1 MVLLR
6 ERVHPRGLSFKTQ
19 GKIFMKKSILKRPW
33 RQIAKEVFNEEGKRP
48 YWKVV
53 SAALRELT
61 QRKGRPK
68 GDNYHKCGRK
78 RVMTTALCDWLV
90 ASLKRLRV
98 KSECTSFDLQRLMAK
113 EQGVVMEASSI
124 RRALNDAGYKYL
136 PPMIARG
143 PAPALWG

>member
-6 ERVHPRGLSFKTQ
+6 HRVHLRGLSLKT
-19 GKIFMKKSILKRPW
+19 KEKVFMKRRILKRPW
-33 RQIAKEVFNEEGKRP
+33 GRIAKEVFNEKGKRP

-53 SAALRELT
+53 RAAFRELT
-61 QRKGRPK
+61 ESKGRPK

>member
-1 MVLLR
+1 MV
-6 ERVHPRGLSFKTQ
+6 RVAF
-19 GKIFMKKSILKRPW
+19 
-33 RQIAKEVFNEEGKRP
+33 
-48 YWKVV
+48 
-53 SAALRELT
+53 RELT
-61 QRKGRPK
+61 ESKGRPK

-90 ASLKRLRV
+90 ASLKRLRA